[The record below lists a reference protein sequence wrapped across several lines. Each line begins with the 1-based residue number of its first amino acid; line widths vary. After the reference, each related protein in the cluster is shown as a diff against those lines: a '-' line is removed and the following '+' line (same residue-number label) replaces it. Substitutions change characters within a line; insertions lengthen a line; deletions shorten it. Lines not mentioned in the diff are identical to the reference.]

1 MSGIDKSKT
10 ERMLQ
15 DQPATRKDYSRSLQ
29 ASEGSVAPALLGLV
43 ILLLTLSL
51 AGCSDLP
58 SLVQRNFDPAHVA
71 HAPASPASPVT
82 VSTEPSATAP
92 AKPAEKRELRRSG
105 GLVSVDAATGTNR
118 IDMKSSQAMATGD
131 ENQGSV
137 DAEAPVPVLGS
148 MTPFGHAQPESG
160 PRDTLGVGEDE
171 HVDAQRGAGAT
182 VHALLAHGS
191 FDEPSAMLEA
201 N

>member
-1 MSGIDKSKT
+1 
-10 ERMLQ
+10 MLQ
-15 DQPATRKDYSRSLQ
+15 DQSATRKEYSRSLQ

-51 AGCSDLP
+51 VGCSDLP

-71 HAPASPASPVT
+71 HAPDSPASPVT

-92 AKPAEKRELRRSG
+92 AKPTEKRELRGSG

-118 IDMKSSQAMATGD
+118 IDMKLSQAMASGD
-131 ENQGSV
+131 EDPGSV
-137 DAEAPVPVLGS
+137 DAEAPVPVLRS
-148 MTPFGHAQPESG
+148 VTPFGQAQPESG

-171 HVDAQRGAGAT
+171 HLDEQMGADATA
-182 VHALLAHGS
+182 HALLAHGS
-191 FDEPSAMLEA
+191 FDEPSATLEA

>member
-1 MSGIDKSKT
+1 M
-10 ERMLQ
+10 
-15 DQPATRKDYSRSLQ
+15 Q

-43 ILLLTLSL
+43 ILLLMLSL

-71 HAPASPASPVT
+71 HTPDSPASPVT

-92 AKPAEKRELRRSG
+92 AKPAEKRQLRGSG

-118 IDMKSSQAMATGD
+118 VEMKSSQAMATGD
-131 ENQGSV
+131 EDQGSV
-137 DAEAPVPVLGS
+137 DAEAPVPVLGLR
-148 MTPFGHAQPESG
+148 TPFGHAQSEPGS
-160 PRDTLGVGEDE
+160 RDTLGVGENE
-171 HVDAQRGAGAT
+171 HLDAQMGAGAT
-182 VHALLAHGS
+182 AHALLAHGS
-191 FDEPSAMLEA
+191 FDEPSATLEA